1 MNAQSPES
9 AYESLVQHSREL
21 TWTAGLQA
29 LLEWDQEVNMP
40 PAGAQSHSE
49 MSGIIARIVHRKAV
63 DERVGGWLEA
73 AALKTDWP
81 LVQAANIREWK
92 RDYSKA
98 RKLPEEFVKKQAEVT
113 ARAYHV
119 WRDARETDDFGVFA
133 PTLAVVVDLA
143 KQEAD
148 YYGWKDERYDA
159 LLDLFEPELTTSRCE
174 ALFADLRAELTPMV
188 ERIVAGQ
195 GPAPGPFGAAAFPIE
210 AQADFCRR
218 VSGALGFD
226 FDAGRLDP
234 TIHPFTTGIARGDAR
249 ITTNYNTSDPLD
261 SLSST
266 VHETGHG
273 IYEQGVS
280 FDGTPAGQACSTA
293 VHESQSRLYE
303 NEVGRGRAF
312 WRYWQPGFNAQYGT
326 DESEDDLVRRVTWV
340 EPGLVRTRADEVTYN
355 LHVIV
360 RFEIERDL
368 FRDELEVADIPR
380 VWRQKYKDCL
390 GVHVPGDLD
399 GVLQDVHWANG
410 LFGYF
415 PTYTLGNVY
424 AAQLFDAARREI
436 PGLEN
441 AIASGDF
448 KPLRDWMAEKIYR
461 WGRVYTPEQLIENA
475 AGSPVST
482 SFFIEHLKARYLR
495 Q

>member
-1 MNAQSPES
+1 
-9 AYESLVQHSREL
+9 
-21 TWTAGLQA
+21 
-29 LLEWDQEVNMP
+29 
-40 PAGAQSHSE
+40 
-49 MSGIIARIVHRKAV
+49 
-63 DERVGGWLEA
+63 
-73 AALKTDWP
+73 
-81 LVQAANIREWK
+81 
-92 RDYSKA
+92 
-98 RKLPEEFVKKQAEVT
+98 
-113 ARAYHV
+113 
-119 WRDARETDDFGVFA
+119 
-133 PTLAVVVDLA
+133 
-143 KQEAD
+143 
-148 YYGWKDERYDA
+148 
-159 LLDLFEPELTTSRCE
+159 
-174 ALFADLRAELTPMV
+174 
-188 ERIVAGQ
+188 
-195 GPAPGPFGAAAFPIE
+195 
-210 AQADFCRR
+210 
-218 VSGALGFD
+218 
-226 FDAGRLDP
+226 
-234 TIHPFTTGIARGDAR
+234 
-249 ITTNYNTSDPLD
+249 
-261 SLSST
+261 
-266 VHETGHG
+266 
-273 IYEQGVS
+273 VS

-312 WRYWQPGFNAQYGT
+312 WRYWQPSFNAQYGT

-380 VWRQKYKDCL
+380 VWRQKYKDYL

-448 KPLRDWMAEKIYR
+448 KPLRDWMSEKIYR

-482 SFFIEHLKARYLR
+482 SFFIEYLKARYLR